1 MPKRILPALLL
12 SLVALSASAQ
22 PAGHLGVPGAQM
34 VHSSFGPIAGLP
46 ANQQYIHGYVRPD
59 GTAELAT
66 SNLLLKQ
73 TLVFMDIVVIVH
85 RPGGA
90 VSWPESGEIY
100 LGDADATQKGRPVQ
114 DQAPL
119 LRYTMPAYESRLVL
133 RVSLAAGRA
142 YGGYRQPVAVHYG
155 PAGIDMNVRASG
167 YVLAN

>member
-1 MPKRILPALLL
+1 MFKRILLSLLL
-12 SLVALSASAQ
+12 GLAALSASAQ
-22 PAGHLGVPGAQM
+22 IAGHLGVPGAQM
-34 VHSSFGPIAGLP
+34 VYSSFGPITGLP
-46 ANQQYIHGYVRPD
+46 ANHQYPFSLVRPD
-59 GTAELAT
+59 GTVEPMT
-66 SNLLLKQ
+66 STLLLKQ
-73 TLVFMDIVVIVH
+73 TLVYLDVVVIVY

-100 LGDADATQKGRPVQ
+100 LGDVDASQRSRPLQ

-119 LRYTMPAYESRLVL
+119 LRYTMPANESRLVL

-155 PAGIDMNVRASG
+155 PAGIDMNVRANG